1 MYILDRKMSNVN
13 NNNIDAAGSKNI
25 NHKNAPSQLAQVTA
39 EIVEKLVGTGA
50 NMSTTI
56 TFDDLEV
63 DVPHAKGPDGSDIGS
78 AKWVI
83 NGKIMWTT
91 TVSHKE

>member
-1 MYILDRKMSNVN
+1 MSNS
-13 NNNIDAAGSKNI
+13 NNINNQAANLNPKNV
-25 NHKNAPSQLAQVTA
+25 PSQLAQISA

-91 TVSHKE
+91 TVSNKE

>member
-1 MYILDRKMSNVN
+1 MSNSN
-13 NNNIDAAGSKNI
+13 NANNHDGNL
-25 NHKNAPSQLAQVTA
+25 NPKNAPSHLAQITV
-39 EIVEKLVGTGA
+39 EIVEKLVGTGT

-63 DVPHAKGPDGSDIGS
+63 NVPHAKGPDGSDIGS

-91 TVSHKE
+91 TVSNKD

>member
-1 MYILDRKMSNVN
+1 MSNSN
-13 NNNIDAAGSKNI
+13 NTSNQSSSQSL
-25 NHKNAPSQLAQVTA
+25 KNAPSQLAQITS
-39 EIVEKLVGTGA
+39 EIVEKLVGTGT

-56 TFDDLEV
+56 TFDDLEI

-91 TVSHKE
+91 TVSNK

>member
-1 MYILDRKMSNVN
+1 MSNSN
-13 NNNIDAAGSKNI
+13 NSNDHASNPNH
-25 NHKNAPSQLAQVTA
+25 HKNAPSQVAQITA
-39 EIVEKLVGTGA
+39 EIVEKLVGTGT

-56 TFDDLEV
+56 TFDELQV

-91 TVSHKE
+91 TVSNKE

>member
-1 MYILDRKMSNVN
+1 MSNSN
-13 NNNIDAAGSKNI
+13 NSSNHGGGSLTP
-25 NHKNAPSQLAQVTA
+25 KNAPSHLAQITS
-39 EIVEKLVGTGA
+39 EIVEKVVGTGT

-56 TFDDLEV
+56 TFEDLEV
-63 DVPHAKGPDGSDIGS
+63 NVPHAKGPDGSDIGS

-91 TVSHKE
+91 TVSNKD

>member
-1 MYILDRKMSNVN
+1 MSNSN
-13 NNNIDAAGSKNI
+13 NSSNHGGSSLTP
-25 NHKNAPSQLAQVTA
+25 KNAPSHLAQITS
-39 EIVEKLVGTGA
+39 EIVEKLVGTGT

-56 TFDDLEV
+56 TFEDLEV
-63 DVPHAKGPDGSDIGS
+63 NVPHAKGPDGSDIGS

-91 TVSHKE
+91 TVSNKD

>member
-1 MYILDRKMSNVN
+1 MSNSN
-13 NNNIDAAGSKNI
+13 NTNNQAANLNPKNV
-25 NHKNAPSQLAQVTA
+25 PSQLAQISA

-91 TVSHKE
+91 TVSNKE

>member
-1 MYILDRKMSNVN
+1 MSNSN
-13 NNNIDAAGSKNI
+13 NTNNHGGNL
-25 NHKNAPSQLAQVTA
+25 NPKNAPSHLAQITA
-39 EIVEKLVGTGA
+39 EIVEKLVGTGT

-63 DVPHAKGPDGSDIGS
+63 NVPHAKGPDGSDIGS

-91 TVSHKE
+91 TVSNKD

>member
-1 MYILDRKMSNVN
+1 MYILDWKMSNSN
-13 NNNIDAAGSKNI
+13 NSNSNSQAGNP
-25 NHKNAPSQLAQVTA
+25 NHKNAPSQVAQITA
-39 EIVEKLVGTGA
+39 EIVEKLVGAGT
-50 NMSTTI
+50 NMSTTV
-56 TFDDLEV
+56 TFDELEV

-91 TVSHKE
+91 TVSNKE

>member
-1 MYILDRKMSNVN
+1 M
-13 NNNIDAAGSKNI
+13 
-25 NHKNAPSQLAQVTA
+25 
-39 EIVEKLVGTGA
+39 EKLVGTGT

-91 TVSHKE
+91 TVSNKD